1 MLNKLTIE
9 NYRSLREV
17 EMSLRRFNV
26 FLGPNNAGKSNILDS
41 LGFLADLINGS
52 WEKINERGEFR
63 SIVWGGN
70 LGENISINIEAALEN
85 STIYQY
91 EVGLS
96 GTALTSSH
104 IISERLSIQRKKRR
118 RKIINRTDGKAK
130 ILDVKENDYK
140 DYTFE
145 STLLAVNRY
154 TDKERNPHNLAL
166 KEFIQG
172 WSFYNISPAHM
183 KNPIP
188 VRKESRL
195 LGGGENL
202 SAVLHTLQSQYRGQF
217 DSLEKELIR
226 AIPEVEEVMTQ
237 LTTDGRTFVSVRES
251 SFEENF
257 PVMSLSDGV
266 LRFLGYLSV
275 IYSTPPPTLICFEEP
290 ENCVH
295 PKLLQLLVDLM
306 KEASSRTQM
315 LITTHSP
322 FLVNWL
328 DPEDLVIVE
337 KQYGQTKC
345 KKAPSKRSLKEILKD
360 IDLGDL
366 WVSGGLKPK

>member
-1 MLNKLTIE
+1 MLKKISVK
-9 NYRSLREV
+9 NYRSLKEV
-17 EMSLRRFNV
+17 EIPLRRFNV
-26 FLGPNNAGKSNILDS
+26 FVGPNNSGKSNILDS
-41 LGFLADLINGS
+41 LELLADLINGS

-63 SIVWGGN
+63 SVVWGGN
-70 LGENISINIEAALEN
+70 LGQHISINIEAALEN
-85 STIYQY
+85 STLYQY

-96 GTALTSSH
+96 GTVLGSCHINSEKLFIYRKKGRKK
-104 IISERLSIQRKKRR
+104 IISRAE
-118 RKIINRTDGKAK
+118 GKAK
-130 ILDVKENDYK
+130 ILDVKEKDHK
-140 DYTFE
+140 DYTLE
-145 STLLAVNRY
+145 STVLAVNRY

-172 WSFYNISPAHM
+172 WSFYNISPPHM
-183 KNPIP
+183 RNPMQ

-195 LGGGENL
+195 LKGGENL

-217 DSLEKELIR
+217 DSLEKELKR

-237 LTTDGRTFVSVRES
+237 LTTDGRTFVSIRES
-251 SFEENF
+251 SFEDDF

-306 KEASSRTQM
+306 KEASARTQM

-328 DPEDLVIVE
+328 DPEDLVIVD
-337 KQYGQTKC
+337 KQDGQTKC

-366 WVSGGLKPK
+366 WVSGGLK